1 MITILKGC
9 AKVVSRIQSERLRDQ
24 LPPSQHTLA
33 RNNDIGQ
40 ASAVSGTSVRQDP
53 EQVLGGDHYCNVG
66 SAEILSEFLNHDPFL
81 NLAMDN
87 IIWNSDG
94 STSSL
99 WVNANEWKDLI

>member
-1 MITILKGC
+1 M
-9 AKVVSRIQSERLRDQ
+9 VSRIQSERLRDQ
-24 LPPSQHTLA
+24 LPPSENTLA
-33 RNNDIGQ
+33 RNSDIGQ
-40 ASAVSGTSVRQDP
+40 ASVSGTSVRQDGP
-53 EQVLGGDHYCNVG
+53 EQALGGDYYCNVG